1 MMPRAGDIDDLRTRS
16 SVPKDLDDGDIMRHG
31 VDGGV
36 EHGLVVA
43 FDLITGAVGIEPRLV
58 TEVERPCVG
67 VGNDRH
73 HSEPTVVRLSHLNG
87 LGQCAVSV

>member
-1 MMPRAGDIDDLRTRS
+1 MMPRAGDVDDLCAGS
-16 SVPKDLDDGDIMRHG
+16 SALEHLDNGDIIGHG

-36 EHGLVVA
+36 QHGLVVA

-87 LGQCAVSV
+87 LGQCALSV

>member
-1 MMPRAGDIDDLRTRS
+1 MMPRAGNIDDLRAGS
-16 SVPKDLDDGDIMRHG
+16 SVPKDLDDGDITRHG

-36 EHGLVVA
+36 QHGLIFT
-43 FDLITGAVGIEPRLV
+43 FDLIAGAVDIDPRFV
-58 TEVERPCVG
+58 TEVGRPHVG

-87 LGQCAVSV
+87 LGQCALSV